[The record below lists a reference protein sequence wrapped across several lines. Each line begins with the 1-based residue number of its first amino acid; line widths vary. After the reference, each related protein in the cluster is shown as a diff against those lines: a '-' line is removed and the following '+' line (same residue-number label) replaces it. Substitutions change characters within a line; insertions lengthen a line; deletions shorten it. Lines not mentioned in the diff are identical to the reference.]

1 MRQGDPLSPLLF
13 NLAAAALTLLV
24 NRAENN
30 GPLEGLRVNERNK
43 VAILQY
49 ADDTIFL
56 LPDNQNYARNLK
68 FILSLFEQLSGL
80 KINFNKSD
88 VFFGKA
94 KEKENLYSQIF
105 TCKMGALPMKYL
117 GILIDQKR
125 ILKTDWN
132 EM

>member
-1 MRQGDPLSPLLF
+1 MLF

-88 VFFGKA
+88 VFFWKGKR
-94 KEKENLYSQIF
+94 KRE
-105 TCKMGALPMKYL
+105 
-117 GILIDQKR
+117 LI
-125 ILKTDWN
+125 
-132 EM
+132 